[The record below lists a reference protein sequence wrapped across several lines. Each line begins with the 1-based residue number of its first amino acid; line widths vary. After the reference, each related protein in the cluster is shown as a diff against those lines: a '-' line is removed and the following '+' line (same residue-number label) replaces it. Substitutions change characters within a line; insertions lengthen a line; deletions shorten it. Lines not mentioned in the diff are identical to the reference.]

1 MAEST
6 QIVPRILKVGKTDS
20 NLVSIREEI
29 AVTHVFFRLYPYPM
43 SSHLCS
49 KQGGWLKRTR
59 SWWSS
64 SVSPS
69 VPQSWTELPQVFP
82 LPLFIL
88 WKWGVPTYANVDSL
102 LFCSHSEA
110 LIWRYHCAM

>member
-1 MAEST
+1 MAESI
-6 QIVPRILKVGKTDS
+6 QIVPRILKEGKSDS
-20 NLVSIREEI
+20 NLGSIWEEI
-29 AVTHVFFRLYPYPM
+29 AVTHGFFRFYPYPM
-43 SSHLCS
+43 SSNLCS
-49 KQGGWLKRTR
+49 MWEAWLNRTR

-64 SVSPS
+64 SRSPS